1 MEASQ
6 REISMKL
13 DAVKDRLN
21 NLSIAIARENERER
35 LIVEGNIK
43 VDKTEQ
49 INAYKT
55 LIEKSMQRIAYFS
68 REYDLISKR
77 VADNNEILDKHD
89 SELNLLNV
97 KLNKKENDIFKIQTH
112 LNLLKQQK
120 EGNTLLYKGTK
131 TILEN
136 KAIFGKGLKG
146 TVADLVKVN
155 KEYSRAIEA
164 VLANALQHLVVEKS
178 EVAVKAVEFLKQ
190 NNGGRATF
198 IPLAFYTA

>member
-55 LIEKSMQRIAYFS
+55 LIEKSMQRIA
-68 REYDLISKR
+68 
-77 VADNNEILDKHD
+77 
-89 SELNLLNV
+89 LL
-97 KLNKKENDIFKIQTH
+97 
-112 LNLLKQQK
+112 
-120 EGNTLLYKGTK
+120 
-131 TILEN
+131 
-136 KAIFGKGLKG
+136 
-146 TVADLVKVN
+146 
-155 KEYSRAIEA
+155 
-164 VLANALQHLVVEKS
+164 
-178 EVAVKAVEFLKQ
+178 
-190 NNGGRATF
+190 
-198 IPLAFYTA
+198 

>member
-1 MEASQ
+1 
-6 REISMKL
+6 MKL

-155 KEYSRAIEA
+155 KEYSESYWSRI
-164 VLANALQHLVVEKS
+164 S
-178 EVAVKAVEFLKQ
+178 ECI
-190 NNGGRATF
+190 ATF
-198 IPLAFYTA
+198 GCWKIWSCC

>member
-1 MEASQ
+1 
-6 REISMKL
+6 MKL

-77 VADNNEILDKHD
+77 V
-89 SELNLLNV
+89 
-97 KLNKKENDIFKIQTH
+97 
-112 LNLLKQQK
+112 
-120 EGNTLLYKGTK
+120 GW
-131 TILEN
+131 
-136 KAIFGKGLKG
+136 
-146 TVADLVKVN
+146 
-155 KEYSRAIEA
+155 
-164 VLANALQHLVVEKS
+164 
-178 EVAVKAVEFLKQ
+178 
-190 NNGGRATF
+190 
-198 IPLAFYTA
+198 